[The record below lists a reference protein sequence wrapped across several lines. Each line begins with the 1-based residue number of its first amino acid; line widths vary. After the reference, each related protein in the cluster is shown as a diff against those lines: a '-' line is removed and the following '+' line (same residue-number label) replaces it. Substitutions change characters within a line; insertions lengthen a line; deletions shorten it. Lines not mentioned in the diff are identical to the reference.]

1 MNLPAAMFH
10 RDRQCLQLGKSS
22 SSYCVMPTCRNACH
36 NFQTRHN
43 ISSLSFEG
51 PTVLFMHCSHMIV
64 NGQNPTT
71 DVISELLAPQA
82 PGMFCP
88 DCSVG
93 SHLGA
98 GFCLMIGHDLTLLKP
113 GG

>member
-1 MNLPAAMFH
+1 MNLPAAIFH

-22 SSYCVMPTCRNACH
+22 LSYCVMPTCCNACH
-36 NFQTRHN
+36 NFQTRCN
-43 ISSLSFEG
+43 ISLLSFEG
-51 PTVLFMHCSHMIV
+51 STVSFMHCSHMIV
-64 NGQNPTT
+64 NGQNSTT

-88 DCSVG
+88 ACSVG

-113 GG
+113 GS

>member
-1 MNLPAAMFH
+1 
-10 RDRQCLQLGKSS
+10 
-22 SSYCVMPTCRNACH
+22 
-36 NFQTRHN
+36 
-43 ISSLSFEG
+43 
-51 PTVLFMHCSHMIV
+51 MIV

-88 DCSVG
+88 GCSVG